1 MEDSEAPKSRA
12 STVKIDL
19 TDARSI
25 AATNSK
31 VHWISGDFNLRID
44 NKIIFII
51 IHDSSVIRNLKIG
64 LGFQKFKRGK
74 NGKIVIPSVTILR
87 PPAVPLRRIT

>member
-51 IHDSSVIRNLKIG
+51 VNDSSVIRNLKIS
-64 LGFQKFKRGK
+64 LGFKNSKEGK
-74 NGKIVIPSVTILR
+74 MVKL
-87 PPAVPLRRIT
+87 